1 MMNTLQQIF
10 AHKKKE
16 LEETKKRLPMT
27 TMLRSLSVNP
37 PKFLAALKKPGPA
50 IVAEFKKASPSAG
63 VISTNG
69 NVEQIA
75 LGYVAGGAA
84 ALSVLTEKQFFG
96 GSEADLK
103 AAKKIAKLPVLRKD
117 FIFDQYQILEAK
129 SWGADA
135 VLLIAAMLADAKLSI
150 LLQACRKWELE
161 AVVEVHAKS
170 ELERALA
177 FGADIVGVNNRDLKT
192 MRVDV
197 KTSLELAQW
206 MDGHTTFISESGIDS
221 PETAARLYRA
231 GYKGFLIGTHFM
243 RQPDPGKE
251 LKKFVTE
258 LRKQADVKS

>member
-1 MMNTLQQIF
+1 MNTLQQIF

-16 LEETKKRLPMT
+16 LEETKERLPMT
-27 TMLRSLSVNP
+27 AMLRSLSVNP
-37 PKFLAALKKPGPA
+37 PKFLAALKKPGPV
-50 IVAEFKKASPSAG
+50 IVAEFKRASPSAG
-63 VISTNG
+63 VISANG
-69 NVEQIA
+69 NVEKIA
-75 LGYVAGGAA
+75 GDYASAGAA

-161 AVVEVHAKS
+161 AVVEVHTKS

-197 KTSLELAQW
+197 KTSFELAEW
-206 MDGHTTFISESGIDS
+206 MDGHTTFISESGMES
-221 PETAARLYRA
+221 PQTAAELYQA

-251 LKKFVTE
+251 LKKFLLE
-258 LRKQADVKS
+258 LKKLAHVKN

>member
-1 MMNTLQQIF
+1 MMDTLQQIF

-16 LEETKKRLPMT
+16 LEETKRKLPMT
-27 TMLRSLSVNP
+27 VMLRSLSVAP
-37 PKFLAALKKPGPA
+37 PKFLSALKKPGPVV
-50 IVAEFKKASPSAG
+50 IAEFKRVSPSAG
-63 VISTNG
+63 VISANG
-69 NVEQIA
+69 SVEKIA
-75 LGYVAGGAA
+75 AGYASAGAA

-103 AAKKIAKLPVLRKD
+103 TAKKIAKLPVLRKD

-135 VLLIAAMLADAKLSI
+135 VLLIAAMLADAKLSL

-161 AVVEVHAKS
+161 AVVEVHNKS

-197 KTSLELAQW
+197 KTSLELAEW
-206 MDGHTTFISESGIDS
+206 MDGHTVFISESGIDS
-221 PETAARLYRA
+221 PRIASELHHA

-243 RQPDPGKE
+243 CQSDPGKE
-251 LKKFVTE
+251 LKKFLTE
-258 LRKQADVKS
+258 LKRLANVKS

>member
-1 MMNTLQQIF
+1 MNTLQQIF

-16 LEETKKRLPMT
+16 LEETKSRLPMT
-27 TMLRSLSVNP
+27 MMLRSLSVNP

-50 IVAEFKKASPSAG
+50 VIAEFKRASPSAG
-63 VISTNG
+63 VISANG
-69 NVEQIA
+69 NVEKISREYA
-75 LGYVAGGAA
+75 SAGAA
-84 ALSVLTEKQFFG
+84 ALSVLTERRFFG

-103 AAKKIAKLPVLRKD
+103 TAQKASKLPILRKD

-135 VLLIAAMLADAKLSI
+135 VLLIAAMLADAKLSV

-161 AVVEVHAKS
+161 AVVEVHTKS

-197 KTSLELAQW
+197 KTSFELAEG
-206 MDGHTTFISESGIDS
+206 MDGNTVFISESGLES
-221 PETAARLYRA
+221 PRVAAELFQA

-243 RQPDPGKE
+243 RQPDPGEE
-251 LKKFVTE
+251 LKKFLTE
-258 LRKQADVKS
+258 LRKLANVKS

>member
-1 MMNTLQQIF
+1 MMDTLQQIF

-27 TMLRSLSVNP
+27 AMLRSLSVGP

-50 IVAEFKKASPSAG
+50 VIAEFKRASPSAG
-63 VISTNG
+63 LISANG
-69 NVEQIA
+69 NVEKIA
-75 LGYVAGGAA
+75 AGYASAGAA
-84 ALSVLTEKQFFG
+84 ALSVLTEKQFFV

-103 AAKKIAKLPVLRKD
+103 AAKKASKLPILRKD

-135 VLLIAAMLADAKLSI
+135 VLLIAAMLADAKLSV

-161 AVVEVHAKS
+161 AVVEVHTKS

-197 KTSLELAQW
+197 KTSFELAEW
-206 MDGHTTFISESGIDS
+206 MDGHTVFVSESGIGS
-221 PETAARLYRA
+221 PETAAQLHRA

-243 RQPDPGKE
+243 RQPDPGIELKTFFTE
-251 LKKFVTE
+251 LKKLTHVE
-258 LRKQADVKS
+258 S